1 MLDITRQFM
10 PGNMATEGQTEKLAE
25 ECIKFKL
32 LKPLVA
38 EEKIEVKSSL
48 KKAKKKDADKEAD
61 KMDAKMAAFMN
72 KKASVPSPEVR
83 HEKGN
88 NFDQDI
94 NLPLT
99 IIVGG
104 NHLLEDT
111 TLRLTMG
118 KKYGLVGRNGIGKTC
133 LINAISR
140 SEIEKF
146 PQGLHILQVEQEVE
160 GDSKTVLEHILEC
173 DVERSALIAEMK
185 TLVAADQKTMTKE
198 EISKNATRLA

>member
-1 MLDITRQFM
+1 MSDLKNQANSVRDEDFLDPFIGMERGKANYNSQFDK
-10 PGNMATEGQTEKLAE
+10 GKLAE
-25 ECIKFKL
+25 
-32 LKPLVA
+32 V
-38 EEKIEVKSSL
+38 VK
-48 KKAKKKDADKEAD
+48 KQKAKE
-61 KMDAKMAAFMN
+61 MDALDKKMAEFMSH
-72 KKASVPSPEVR
+72 KKKVPPPEVR
-83 HEKGN
+83 HERGAGFN
-88 NFDQDI
+88 QDI
-94 NLPLT
+94 NIFGVTL
-99 IIVGG
+99 IVGG
-104 NHLLEDT
+104 KALLEGA
-111 TLRLTMG
+111 TLKLVRG

-185 TLVAADQKTMTKE
+185 TLVAADQKSMTKE